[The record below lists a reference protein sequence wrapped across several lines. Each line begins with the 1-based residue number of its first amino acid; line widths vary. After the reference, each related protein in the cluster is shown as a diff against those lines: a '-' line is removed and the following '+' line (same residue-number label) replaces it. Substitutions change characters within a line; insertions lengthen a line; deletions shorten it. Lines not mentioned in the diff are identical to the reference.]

1 MSQENIRQ
9 FCEQHRIRV
18 LDTNKRAHRYQRI
31 NMQYF
36 RDPMDFNKVSLV
48 DIVNDSEP
56 LYTVEIAQSELER
69 IADFESEVFNNMRK
83 QGHYRMFETLME
95 QKEHEKYLKDKSPL
109 QLKLKGHITWKPI
122 IQLGLFLLALNLVTA
137 FLWLVA
143 LHLLG
148 VL

>member
-36 RDPMDFNKVSLV
+36 RDPMDFNNVSLV

-95 QKEHEKYLKDKSPL
+95 QKEQEKYLRDKYPAVKKAYEHYSL
-109 QLKLKGHITWKPI
+109 MLKIAESGEL
-122 IQLGLFLLALNLVTA
+122 
-137 FLWLVA
+137 
-143 LHLLG
+143 
-148 VL
+148 